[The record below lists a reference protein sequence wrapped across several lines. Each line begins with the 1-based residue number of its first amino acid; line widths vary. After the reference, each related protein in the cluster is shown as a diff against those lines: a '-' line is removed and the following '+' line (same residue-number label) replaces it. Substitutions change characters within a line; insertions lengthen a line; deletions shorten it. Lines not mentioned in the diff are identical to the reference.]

1 SPASR
6 DRDRGRR
13 HGRVVR
19 FGSRVGRNGRH
30 RVRLPCE
37 GTWQVRPEAGTAP
50 RREAAAAEATTGRTA
65 PAGAA
70 SPRGRATR
78 GRATRGRAGRGTE
91 TSERVPRETA
101 PRRTA
106 ATTAAGAAATA
117 PGATRQGEAAPERGG
132 HRTPGGRGCRS
143 AGPAAGRRRA

>member
-78 GRATRGRAGRGTE
+78 GRAARGTE